1 MIYKD
6 FRSSVSLHIDA
17 LMPCH
22 NINLYLLL
30 MAPKM
35 VQLPHF
41 SLVHGL
47 VVFMRGGEISLK
59 KTTNAYCCAAH
70 SCKNHVKW
78 MQPRSSFH

>member
-6 FRSSVSLHIDA
+6 FRSSVLLHIDA

-47 VVFMRGGEISLK
+47 VVFVRGGEISLK
-59 KTTNAYCCAAH
+59 KLPTHIAVQHIAART
-70 SCKNHVKW
+70 
-78 MQPRSSFH
+78 M